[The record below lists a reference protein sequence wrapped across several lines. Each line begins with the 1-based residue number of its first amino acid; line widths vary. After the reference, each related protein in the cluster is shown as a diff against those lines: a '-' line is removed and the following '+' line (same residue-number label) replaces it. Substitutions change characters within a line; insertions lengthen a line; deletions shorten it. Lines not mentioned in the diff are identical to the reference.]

1 MNTTKLEITLPA
13 ELGVSLLDLYYTN
26 PEVKARCD
34 ALGVTISPVIPAELG
49 KEVEVEVS
57 GGAPGKVGLGH
68 NWISMNSGLTGKV
81 GLGHVGSYFN
91 ESEVPDNQHWIS
103 MNSGLKG
110 IVGALGEV
118 VESQKPLQY
127 DSYEINGKKS
137 QKPATAKQLK
147 YLSALG
153 WKGDVP
159 STQSEASKLI
169 TNIKMGKE
177 FIAVNNAINP
187 DLPTQKQLNYLNS
200 LGWKGEIPLTKKDA
214 SALIDRL
221 KLGQKKAADVSHFFK
236 EENESFFD
244 ELMAESQAEYIDDE
258 EK

>member
-1 MNTTKLEITLPA
+1 
-13 ELGVSLLDLYYTN
+13 
-26 PEVKARCD
+26 
-34 ALGVTISPVIPAELG
+34 
-49 KEVEVEVS
+49 
-57 GGAPGKVGLGH
+57 
-68 NWISMNSGLTGKV
+68 
-81 GLGHVGSYFN
+81 
-91 ESEVPDNQHWIS
+91 

-169 TNIKMGKE
+169 TNINIVTG
-177 FIAVNNAINP
+177 V
-187 DLPTQKQLNYLNS
+187 
-200 LGWKGEIPLTKKDA
+200 
-214 SALIDRL
+214 
-221 KLGQKKAADVSHFFK
+221 FK
-236 EENESFFD
+236 IRNIIF
-244 ELMAESQAEYIDDE
+244 M
-258 EK
+258 

>member
-68 NWISMNSGLTGKV
+68 N
-81 GLGHVGSYFN
+81 
-91 ESEVPDNQHWIS
+91 WIS

>member
-57 GGAPGKVGLGH
+57 GGAP
-68 NWISMNSGLTGKV
+68 GKV